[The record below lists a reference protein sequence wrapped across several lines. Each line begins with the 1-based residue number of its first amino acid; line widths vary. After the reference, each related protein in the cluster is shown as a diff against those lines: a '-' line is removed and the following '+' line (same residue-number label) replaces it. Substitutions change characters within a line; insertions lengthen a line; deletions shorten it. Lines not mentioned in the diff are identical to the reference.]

1 VHFLVFSAVAVYNNK
16 GLNSLE
22 RIFLNNSLLMHCE
35 SNLLFMVSIVGIR
48 SKSYSRRKPDKLF
61 ELMCF
66 SSWQH
71 LVGPFSPKNQ
81 ENLYIRDKKCI
92 EKCSC
97 YALYWNWEHTIH
109 QVGLLLL
116 LSNFWLLQKF
126 ILIQRR
132 MKSNF
137 LSSIIPLDGH
147 FNLLFAS
154 DQTMHYLKNLE
165 RDRIED
171 DKSKHPFVV
180 VSFL

>member
-1 VHFLVFSAVAVYNNK
+1 MHFLVFSAVAVYNNK

-66 SSWQH
+66 S
-71 LVGPFSPKNQ
+71 PKNQ
-81 ENLYIRDKKCI
+81 ENLHKRDKKYI

-109 QVGLLLL
+109 QVGLLMLF
-116 LSNFWLLQKF
+116 SNFCLLQKF